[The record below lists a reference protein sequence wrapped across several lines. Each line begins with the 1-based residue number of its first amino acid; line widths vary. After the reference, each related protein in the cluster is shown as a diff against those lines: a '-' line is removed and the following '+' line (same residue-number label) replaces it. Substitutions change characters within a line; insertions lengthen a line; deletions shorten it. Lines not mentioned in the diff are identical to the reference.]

1 MNMNEPINEKP
12 VMSEPSQE
20 YGLREAVIDTN
31 AAVQRLAELV
41 SQTLTVIQGIS
52 NISVEE
58 GGEQ

>member
-1 MNMNEPINEKP
+1 MNEPINEKP

-31 AAVQRLAELV
+31 AAVQRLAALV
-41 SQTLTVIQGIS
+41 SQARTVIQGIS

>member
-1 MNMNEPINEKP
+1 MNEPINEKP
-12 VMSEPSQE
+12 VMNEPSQE

-31 AAVQRLAELV
+31 FAVQRLAELV
-41 SQTLTVIQGIS
+41 SQTLAVIQGIS